1 MNGTNVSVDRDR
13 GTIGS
18 KNRDMQEASD
28 SARNFIFR
36 IQNNCNLLILV
47 IFLILVYFGV
57 HIILFMKRSLL
68 IINKF
73 TIKLEKA
80 KNRDYKYINL

>member
-1 MNGTNVSVDRDR
+1 MNRTNVSVDRDR
-13 GTIGS
+13 DTIGS

-36 IQNNCNLLILV
+36 IQNDCNLLILV

-57 HIILFMKRSLL
+57 HIILFILFMFSLN
-68 IINKF
+68 NKK
-73 TIKLEKA
+73 IH
-80 KNRDYKYINL
+80 